1 MDIGGAVTGECWC
14 VVGKNFIVKLYLRKI
29 FLYIFCVR
37 KYFYKNIKNI
47 KNVKRCRDG
56 MPKSMQTR

>member
-14 VVGKNFIVKLYLRKI
+14 VVVGKNFIAKLYSRKI

-37 KYFYKNIKNI
+37 KYFYNDKIANLQYLL
-47 KNVKRCRDG
+47 V
-56 MPKSMQTR
+56 Q